1 MWITLMAMQLKWQ
14 KWKWRWKC
22 EMQSSDGNQDCKD
35 NTPTHTHTHICT
47 QLRRWNGSCLSGNLN
62 CGKKRTWNDWPLH
75 RIQLGMQLF
84 TRLNICI
91 SITQSTNL
99 VLGIINHIRTIF
111 GRNSS
116 KYINAVPF
124 ADQEMQATF
133 PKNFIESVLCFMT
146 NSTTY

>member
-22 EMQSSDGNQDCKD
+22 EMQSADGNQDCKD

-62 CGKKRTWNDWPLH
+62 CGKKRTWNDWPPH

-91 SITQSTNL
+91 AQSTDL
-99 VLGIINHIRTIF
+99 VLGIINYFCTIF
-111 GRNSS
+111 GTKFIQIYKCCLFCWSGND
-116 KYINAVPF
+116 Y
-124 ADQEMQATF
+124 
-133 PKNFIESVLCFMT
+133 IESSGYQMICNWIVFVT
-146 NSTTY
+146 NSTAY